1 MKRIEPQKTKPPSLI
16 PDFCSGPALLF
27 MAVVME
33 LVAVLF
39 TLASAEPS
47 TDLLRRLALLSLYL
61 QWVGLC
67 GGAALCG
74 LRRLF
79 AIARPGIV
87 FLVCWVTLIL
97 IVMTLSN
104 LAWYL
109 GTNPNFGVLDAGEA
123 RIAFILRHT
132 CIAAIVSLMLL
143 RYFWTRHQWQEQVQ
157 AEGESRFQ
165 ALNARI
171 RPHFFFNALNSLAA
185 LIMIRPAQ
193 AELMVED
200 LADVFRA
207 SLEKAGRMAPLVDEI
222 GVCNAYLRIEKARLG
237 DKLDV
242 TWDVPEN
249 LLNWP
254 VPMLI
259 IQPLVEN
266 AVYHGV
272 SKLKERGTIRIHI
285 YTARQVLIVEVE
297 NPMPPPD
304 ESKTRGNQIAIDNI
318 ASRLNLIYG
327 ERGRLELGPDNGN
340 WRARLSI
347 PEKSLLQGGATP

>member
-1 MKRIEPQKTKPPSLI
+1 MKRIEPQRHKPPSLI

-33 LVAVLF
+33 LVAICF
-39 TLASAEPS
+39 TLASADAS

-61 QWVGLC
+61 QWIGLC
-67 GGAALCG
+67 GGAALCA

-79 AIARPGIV
+79 TVARAGIV
-87 FLVCWVTLIL
+87 FFACWTTLIL
-97 IVMTLSN
+97 IVMILSN
-104 LAWYL
+104 VAWHL
-109 GTNPNFGVLDAGEA
+109 GTSPNFGVLDAA
-123 RIAFILRHT
+123 TPRVHFILGHT

-185 LIMIRPAQ
+185 LIMIRPTE

-237 DKLDV
+237 DKLAV
-242 TWDVPEN
+242 TWDVPES
-249 LLNWP
+249 LYNWP

-272 SKLKERGTIRIHI
+272 SKLKVAGVIRIHI
-285 YTARQVLIVEVE
+285 YTAQKLLIIEVE
-297 NPMPPPD
+297 NPMPPA
-304 ESKTRGNQIAIDNI
+304 EEAKTHGNKIAIDNI

-327 ERGRLELGPDNGN
+327 ERGRLELGPDNGI

-347 PEKSLLQGGATP
+347 PEKSLLTAGESQ